1 MAPPTNNRLRFTFLS
16 LHMRFYSSS
25 LFVAAITATALAFSA
40 HSAQAQ
46 VETQTTPA
54 PAKMPE
60 DKSKRPSPPAVV
72 KTTVRGTDVTIDY
85 SRPSLKGRA
94 AFGEKSPLAPTG
106 EVWRTGANEATTFT
120 VSKDVKIEGQALP
133 AGTYSL
139 FTIPGPTEWTVI
151 FNKTAKQW
159 GAYEYKAADD
169 VLRVKVKPKPLTQPA
184 EQFTITAD
192 KSGKVT
198 MAWANTAASFTV
210 K

>member
-1 MAPPTNNRLRFTFLS
+1 
-16 LHMRFYSSS
+16 MRFVSFQ
-25 LFVAAITATALAFSA
+25 LLVAATALAFSTQVA
-40 HSAQAQ
+40 HAQAQ
-46 VETQTTPA
+46 TQTTMAEPA
-54 PAKMPE
+54 QAKKPE

-94 AFGEKSPLAPTG
+94 VFGEKSPLAPVG
-106 EVWRTGANEATTFT
+106 EVWRTGANEATTFM
-120 VSKDVKIEGQALP
+120 VSKDVKIEGQTLP
-133 AGTYSL
+133 AGTYGL
-139 FTIPGPTEWTVI
+139 LTNPGATEWTII

-159 GAYEYKAADD
+159 GSYEYKAADD
-169 VLRVKVKPKPLTQPA
+169 VLRVKVKPTTIATPV

-198 MAWANTAASFTV
+198 MMWAKTAASFTG

>member
-1 MAPPTNNRLRFTFLS
+1 
-16 LHMRFYSSS
+16 MRFFSSS
-25 LFVAAITATALAFSA
+25 LLVAAVAGTALAFSA
-40 HSAQAQ
+40 HTAQAQ
-46 VETQTTPA
+46 AQTTMAEPA
-54 PAKMPE
+54 QVKKPE

-94 AFGEKSPLAPTG
+94 VYGEKSPLAPVG

-120 VSKDVKIEGQALP
+120 VSKDVKIEGQTLP
-133 AGTYSL
+133 AGTYGL
-139 FTIPGPTEWTVI
+139 FTIPGATEWTII

-159 GAYEYKAADD
+159 GAYEYKTADD
-169 VLRVKVKPKPLTQPA
+169 VLRVKVKPKTVATPA

-192 KSGKVT
+192 KSGKVALLWGKT
-198 MAWANTAASFTV
+198 EVAFTV

>member
-1 MAPPTNNRLRFTFLS
+1 MP
-16 LHMRFYSSS
+16 
-25 LFVAAITATALAFSA
+25 AT
-40 HSAQAQ
+40 
-46 VETQTTPA
+46 A

-94 AFGEKSPLAPTG
+94 AFGDKTPLAPTG

-120 VSKDVKIEGQALP
+120 VSKDVKIEGQTLP
-133 AGTYSL
+133 AGTYGL
-139 FTIPGPTEWTVI
+139 FTIPGATEWTIV

-159 GAYEYKAADD
+159 GAFKYDTKEDA
-169 VLRVKVKPKPLTQPA
+169 LRVQVKPKTTAAPV

-192 KSGKVT
+192 KNGKVA
-198 MAWANTAASFTV
+198 MLWAKTEVDFIV

>member
-1 MAPPTNNRLRFTFLS
+1 
-16 LHMRFYSSS
+16 
-25 LFVAAITATALAFSA
+25 
-40 HSAQAQ
+40 
-46 VETQTTPA
+46 
-54 PAKMPE
+54 MPE

-85 SRPSLKGRA
+85 SRPSLKGRE
-94 AFGEKSPLAPTG
+94 AFGEKSPLAPNG

-120 VSKDVKIEGQALP
+120 VSKDVKIEGQTLA
-133 AGTYSL
+133 AGTYGL
-139 FTIPGPTEWTVI
+139 FTIPGPTEWTII

-169 VLRVKVKPKPLTQPA
+169 VLRVKVKPKMVATPV

-198 MAWANTAASFTV
+198 MAWAKTTASFTV

>member
-1 MAPPTNNRLRFTFLS
+1 
-16 LHMRFYSSS
+16 MRFFP
-25 LFVAAITATALAFSA
+25 LAAFASAALLTAATA
-40 HSAQAQ
+40 AQAQ
-46 VETQTTPA
+46 AQTTTPEPTQT
-54 PAKMPE
+54 KMPE

-85 SRPSLKGRA
+85 SKPSLKGRA
-94 AFGEKSPLAPTG
+94 AFGEKSPLAPVG

-120 VSKDVKIEGQALP
+120 VSKPVKINGQPLA
-133 AGTYSL
+133 AGTYGL
-139 FTIPGPTEWTVI
+139 FTIPGATEWTII

-169 VLRVKVKPKPLTQPA
+169 VLRVKVKPTTLASPV

-192 KSGKVT
+192 KSGKVSLMWDKT
-198 MAWANTAASFTV
+198 EAAFMV